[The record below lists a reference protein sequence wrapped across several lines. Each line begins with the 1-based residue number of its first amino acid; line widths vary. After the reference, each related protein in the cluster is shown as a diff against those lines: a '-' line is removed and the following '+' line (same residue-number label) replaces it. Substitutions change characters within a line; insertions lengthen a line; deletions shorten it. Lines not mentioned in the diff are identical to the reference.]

1 MDRKALFGE
10 VSKAVGEALT
20 LRPSQLDDIDSEE
33 WTKEM
38 LAEDAAHVHQ
48 TINSVCEQYGWT
60 PSEFHA
66 MDRRLIRNR
75 HYPLDY

>member
-1 MDRKALFGE
+1 MNRKALFGE
-10 VSKAVGEALT
+10 VSKAVGEALS
-20 LRPSQLDDIDSEE
+20 LRPSQLDDIDCEE

-66 MDRRLIRNR
+66 IELRLPNNR
-75 HYPLDY
+75 HFRLDY